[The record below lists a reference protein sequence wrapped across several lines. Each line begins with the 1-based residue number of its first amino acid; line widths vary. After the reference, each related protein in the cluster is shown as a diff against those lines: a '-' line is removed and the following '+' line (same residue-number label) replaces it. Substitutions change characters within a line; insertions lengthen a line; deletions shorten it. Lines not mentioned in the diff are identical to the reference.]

1 MTDIHGNLSRLACFF
16 NGYYEK
22 RDDKFEKEVMSSYCH
37 DDIFCG
43 LFIGHL
49 KAIVHIDERGRESI
63 PRHLE
68 KDELEAYMSIVNDSY
83 LYTVQECGE
92 FKPYHGGGEDAVHFH
107 HVEKIITKNFPNIL
121 YVDALKLIKEINAIT
136 QYGYY
141 EVHDYYTD
149 DVYYHYKY
157 IKIEQLTK
165 ILEKQIK

>member
-1 MTDIHGNLSRLACFF
+1 
-16 NGYYEK
+16 
-22 RDDKFEKEVMSSYCH
+22 
-37 DDIFCG
+37 
-43 LFIGHL
+43 
-49 KAIVHIDERGRESI
+49 
-63 PRHLE
+63 
-68 KDELEAYMSIVNDSY
+68 MSIVNDSY

-165 ILEKQIK
+165 ILEKQLK